1 MLYPTLVV
9 AILAAIVASQ
19 AIITA
24 TFQVSIT
31 TPTKALTNKSQ
42 LITQI
47 MKLSYFPQIKVVHTS
62 KIFFG
67 QVYVPMLNWLMMI
80 GTILVA
86 AIYNNTTSLGN
97 AYGVC
102 VIFVTFFDSCM
113 VALAAILVWRI
124 RPIYVLFPFLVIVCI
139 DGAFLSSALVK
150 VPEGAWFTLTL
161 ASILAGLFI
170 LWRYGKQNQWLTEAG
185 DRFKPASLVE
195 QLPDGR
201 LVLTPRYGGGSL
213 GTTRGFAIFFDKAG
227 EMSPTVWIQFLT
239 KLVAS
244 PEVTVF
250 FHLRPL
256 ETPSVPLESRYTVT
270 AISDIPDCYR
280 LVVRHGYMDEVIT
293 PDLASLVFEQVRDFL
308 LRKQSNMT
316 RIAAEDKHLVQTA
329 EKSDTSSSDAIS
341 ASNVPL
347 PQSPTPL
354 SPTSLNEGNPEEDK
368 GIATALAQDQPI
380 HEKSNLHLRTIL
392 SNVSNPEHGLSAQ
405 NPALY
410 ALQRA
415 FDTQALYIIGKE
427 SLKIRPETNIFKKIV
442 LKCFLF
448 IRENTRSKIANLRV
462 PVDKVVEVGFVK
474 DM

>member
-24 TFQVSIT
+24 TFQVRKGPSILESC
-31 TPTKALTNKSQ
+31 LTSQ
-42 LITQI
+42 KLTTQI

-62 KIFFG
+62 KVFFG
-67 QVYVPMLNWLMMI
+67 QVYVPILNWLMMI

-86 AIYNNTTSLGN
+86 AVYNNTTSLGN

-124 RPIYVLFPFLVIVCI
+124 RPIFVLFPFLVIICI

-161 ASILAGLFI
+161 AAILGGLFI
-170 LWRYGKQNQWLTEAG
+170 LWRFGKENQWKAELG
-185 DRFKPASLVE
+185 DRFKPKSLVE
-195 QLPDGR
+195 LRPDGK
-201 LVLTPRYGGGSL
+201 LVLTPRYGGDVL
-213 GTTRGFAIFFDKAG
+213 GTTRGLAIFFDKAG

-256 ETPSVPLESRYTVT
+256 ETPIVAQENRYTVT
-270 AISDIPDCYR
+270 AIGDIPNCYR

-293 PDLASLVFEQVRDFL
+293 PDLASLVFEQIRDFL
-308 LRKQSNMT
+308 LRKQSNKA
-316 RIAAEDKHLVQTA
+316 RIASEDEHTAQAA
-329 EKSDTSSSDAIS
+329 EKSDSSSSDAIS

-347 PQSPTPL
+347 PQSPVSL
-354 SPTSLNEGNPEEDK
+354 SGATPEEQDK
-368 GIATALAQDQPI
+368 GIATALAADESAN
-380 HEKSNLHLRTIL
+380 EKSTLHLRPVL
-392 SNVSNPEHGLSAQ
+392 SNRLDSEHGLAASNPELF
-405 NPALY
+405 
-410 ALQRA
+410 ALQHA
-415 FDTQALYIIGKE
+415 FDTQALYVIGKE
-427 SLKIRPETNIFKKIV
+427 SLKLRSEMNIFKKLV

-448 IRENTRSKIANLRV
+448 IRENTRSKIANLRL
-462 PVDKVVEVGFVK
+462 PVDKVIEVGFVK